1 MLKPQ
6 AGVGGI
12 VHGGWP
18 KRRRSLLFRLREQI
32 AGPDPIAGCRWWY
45 AMFQLAACFEDEVLV
60 LLLRH
65 LHIAL
70 VRRRLSPTRPAAIEV
85 TGYGAAAGV
94 GHEGFEPDHFIAD
107 PRRLRGRANAPSRI

>member
-32 AGPDPIAGCRWWY
+32 AGPDPIAGCRSWY

-60 LLLRH
+60 LLLRR